1 MFVLALGNR
10 IVTQM
15 QRNTERRI
23 QLTSQQLA
31 ELERKQME
39 TEYQKKSDELI
50 RKLKAQIDEEKI
62 RLQKVEFSRFLSIYQ
77 LVFFSHIIG
86 I

>member
-31 ELERKQME
+31 ELERKQM
-39 TEYQKKSDELI
+39 
-50 RKLKAQIDEEKI
+50 
-62 RLQKVEFSRFLSIYQ
+62 
-77 LVFFSHIIG
+77 
-86 I
+86 